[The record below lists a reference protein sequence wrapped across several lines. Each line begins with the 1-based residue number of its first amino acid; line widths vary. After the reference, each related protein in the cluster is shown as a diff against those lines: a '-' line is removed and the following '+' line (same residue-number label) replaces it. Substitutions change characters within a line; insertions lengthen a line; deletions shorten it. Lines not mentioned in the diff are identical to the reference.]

1 MADPPICRTAGSS
14 LKDLTG
20 QDDPAGRRLRL
31 RHVAGREIASDV
43 LYYR

>member
-1 MADPPICRTAGSS
+1 MADPPIDRSAGSS

-20 QDDPAGRRLRL
+20 QDNPAGHHLRF
-31 RHVAGREIASDV
+31 RHVAGRENASDV